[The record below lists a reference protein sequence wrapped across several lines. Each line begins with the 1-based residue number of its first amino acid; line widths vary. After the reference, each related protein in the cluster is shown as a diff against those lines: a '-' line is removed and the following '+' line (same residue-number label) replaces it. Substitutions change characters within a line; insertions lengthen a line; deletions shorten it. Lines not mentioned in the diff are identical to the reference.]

1 MARESRWRR
10 AFKTDEAERKELRRR
25 SEELAMSDPRAIDL
39 EDIRRRL
46 AVAIHAHWKLFLA
59 EGVVMMILGLL
70 AIALPNIAT
79 LATTILIGWLFF
91 IGGIWRT
98 LSLLQHRHMPGFAW
112 SLAAAI
118 LAILLGLV
126 LALQPFAGALTL
138 TIALLVFFI
147 LEGVGAILL
156 AIEYRK
162 HLPSWGWVLFSGLVD
177 LLLAYLIWAGWP
189 SSAGWAIGLLVGI
202 NMCFVGLS
210 LIMTALA
217 ARLTGE

>member
-1 MARESRWRR
+1 MTNQALSGL
-10 AFKTDEAERKELRRR
+10 D
-25 SEELAMSDPRAIDL
+25 DL
-39 EDIRRRL
+39 RRRL
-46 AVAIHAHWKLFLA
+46 AAAIHAHWKLFLA

-91 IGGIWRT
+91 IGGILRVI
-98 LSLLQHRHMPGFAW
+98 SLLQHRQMPGFAW
-112 SLAAAI
+112 SMATAVLAV
-118 LAILLGLV
+118 LLGLV
-126 LALQPFAGALTL
+126 LALQPIAGVLTL
-138 TIALLVFFI
+138 TIALIAFFI
-147 LEGVGAILL
+147 LEGIAAIVI

-177 LLLAYLIWAGWP
+177 LLLAFLIWEGWP

-217 ARLTGE
+217 ARLMNE